1 MNVSRISKRMAATGV
16 ATALAAGALVG
27 AGTTAATAAPTTGS
41 SVYNC
46 SNPGLPQALP
56 MQLSLTAD
64 MPISSLPS
72 GYNVTGV
79 NLPVDVVF
87 AVPTEVVA
95 ALGAFGV
102 SQIGAGAE
110 DMSLRLGSTS
120 IPVNAVEP
128 VGLTDVV
135 PGSPLVLAT
144 SGMTGDFTAPAAGNY
159 QIKMPSSFVLDAVT
173 NSPAPGLGS
182 LSLACAI
189 ADDSG
194 SNILPFTVTKQASA
208 ITAKAPKKAVKK
220 GKPAKIVATV
230 AGAFKAAT
238 GKVVAKD
245 GSKTVGT
252 SKLKKG
258 KAVFKIKK
266 LKKGAHTIT
275 LVYKGDKSTEG
286 SAVEV
291 PVTVK

>member
-16 ATALAAGALVG
+16 ATALAVSALVG
-27 AGTTAATAAPTTGS
+27 ASSTAATAAPTTGS

-72 GYNVTGV
+72 GYQVAGV
-79 NLPVDVVF
+79 NLPVEVVF
-87 AVPTEVVA
+87 AVPTEVAA
-95 ALGAFGV
+95 ALGSFGV

-110 DMSLRLGSTS
+110 DMSLRLGSST
-120 IPVNAVEP
+120 IPVNGVAP

-135 PGSPLVLAT
+135 PGSPVVLAT

-159 QIKMPSSFVLDAVT
+159 QIKMPSNFVLDAVT

-189 ADDSG
+189 ADDST
-194 SNILPFTVTKQASA
+194 SNILPFTVTKQASLT
-208 ITAKAPKKAVKK
+208 TAKAPKSIKR
-220 GKPAKIVATV
+220 GKTLKIVGTV

-245 GSKTVGT
+245 GSKKVGVT
-252 SKLKKG
+252 KLKNGKAIFAFKKLKKG
-258 KAVFKIKK
+258 KHNF
-266 LKKGAHTIT
+266 T
-275 LVYKGDKSTEG
+275 LVYKGDKSTDG
-286 SAVEV
+286 SKVQV
-291 PVTVK
+291 PVKVK